1 MINFGRISDFEALVF
16 NLLYTKTR
24 VEIDI
29 EDVDRIDTYLYDD
42 DY

>member
-1 MINFGRISDFEALVF
+1 MVELMDKRTL
-16 NLLYTKTR
+16 
-24 VEIDI
+24 EIDI